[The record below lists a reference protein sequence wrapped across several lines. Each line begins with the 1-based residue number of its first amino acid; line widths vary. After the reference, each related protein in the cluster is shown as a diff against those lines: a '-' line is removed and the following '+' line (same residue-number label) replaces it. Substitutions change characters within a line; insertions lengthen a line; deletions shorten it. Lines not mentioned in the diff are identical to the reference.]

1 MSTNELKIKTKKTGE
16 SINLRQYG
24 MMLALIGIF
33 VVFTIATKGTL
44 FFPDNFNN
52 LVMQNSYVVILACGM
67 VLCVLTGNVDLSV
80 GSVTAFVGAVSAS
93 LMVRQNIPVWAAII
107 CALLIGLMVGA
118 FQGFFIAYIKIPA
131 FIVTLADMLIFRGL
145 TMVVLAGQTV
155 GPLDA
160 SYRKIAA
167 GYLPTLFV
175 KFSTLE
181 WHMFGKT
188 FRTGGLKIDMVSII
202 VGIIAAVVIVFLE
215 INNRRTKKKYNFK
228 VTSVSQSAIKVIIIA
243 AIANIFTFKLGSSAG
258 LPIVLVILV
267 ITILIY
273 SFITQNTVAGRHI
286 YAYGGNAKAAQLSGI
301 KTQRVMF
308 WVYVSMGLMC
318 AIAGIVLS
326 SRNGSA
332 TPKAG
337 DGFEL
342 DAMASCYI
350 GGASTTGGIGTV
362 IGAVVGAM
370 IMGVLNMGMSLLGW
384 SVDWQKVVKGAVLL
398 GAVTFDLIS
407 KRKST
412 K

>member
-1 MSTNELKIKTKKTGE
+1 
-16 SINLRQYG
+16 
-24 MMLALIGIF
+24 
-33 VVFTIATKGTL
+33 
-44 FFPDNFNN
+44 
-52 LVMQNSYVVILACGM
+52 MQNSYVVILACGM

-107 CALLIGLMVGA
+107 CALVIGLAVGA

-202 VGIIAAVVIVFLE
+202 VGIIAAVLIVLLE

-243 AIANIFTFKLGSSAG
+243 AIANIFTFKLGSSSG

-267 ITILIY
+267 AIILVY
-273 SFITQNTVAGRHI
+273 SFVTQNTVAGRHI